1 MNNKKEIN
9 ILFLGGGKR
18 VALAQHFKRYG
29 KNYGI
34 RINIFSYELMKEVP
48 IAVEGEIIIGMRWRE
63 ESIIEDLKRVIFQKR
78 IDIVLP
84 FVDPAV
90 EVASRLK
97 TKCSSVFIPVSGVGI
112 CKVMFDKMLAAHWF
126 EEHRITQPIFYEG
139 KDNCN
144 YPVILKPRWGSA
156 SKGIRVISREEEF
169 PSVLNRD
176 EYIIQEYIADGTEY
190 TVDCYVG
197 KNREIISVVPR
208 IREEVVGGEVT
219 RSRVVRD
226 EAVIKVAEKI
236 LKAGDFRGPVTL
248 QFIKDRKKERLY
260 IIEINPRLGGG
271 VIASI
276 SADSGMISFLIKEAL
291 GEEIKRVD
299 DWKAGILMT
308 RYLKEVIFYADHY

>member
-18 VALAQHFKRYG
+18 VAIAQHFKQYG
-29 KNYGI
+29 KSYGV

-63 ESIIEDLKRVIFQKR
+63 ECIIEDLKRVIYQKK

-97 TKCSSVFIPVSGVGI
+97 TECSSVFIPVSETGM
-112 CKVMFDKMLAAHWF
+112 CKVMFDKILAAHWF
-126 EEHRITQPIFYEG
+126 EKHRIVQPIFYEK
-139 KDNCN
+139 KDSCN

-169 PSVLNRD
+169 PIALNWD
-176 EYIIQEYIADGTEY
+176 EYIIQEYIVDRIEY

-197 KNREIISVVPR
+197 ENREIISVVPR
-208 IREEVVGGEVT
+208 IREEVAGGEVT

-226 EAVIKVAEKI
+226 QAVIEVAEKI

-248 QFIKDRKKERLY
+248 QFIKDRKKDKLY
-260 IIEINPRLGGG
+260 IMEINPRLGGG

-276 SADSGMISFLIKEAL
+276 SAGSELISFLVKEAL

-299 DWKAGILMT
+299 DWKAGTLMT
-308 RYLKEVIFYADHY
+308 RYLKEVIFYADNY